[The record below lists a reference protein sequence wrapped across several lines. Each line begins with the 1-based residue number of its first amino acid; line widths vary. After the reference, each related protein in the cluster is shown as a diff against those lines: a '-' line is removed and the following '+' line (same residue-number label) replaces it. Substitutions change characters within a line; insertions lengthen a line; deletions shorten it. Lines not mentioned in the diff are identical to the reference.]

1 MRNVAVALSLALAG
15 LTLAACGGTTVDS
28 SDVTATPSAVT
39 SSATSTASTTT
50 STKPSEKRPED
61 DALENE
67 GAASEVSDFPEDTP
81 KRPEKEEAYLEAL
94 RAAGVNVEGTED
106 QLLATAS
113 TLCGGETIT
122 RDAVAGQL
130 IEQQRTE
137 LDHEQLIKLIDD
149 AAHANLC

>member
-1 MRNVAVALSLALAG
+1 MRNALVALSFAVAG
-15 LTLAACGGTTVDS
+15 VTLAACGGTTVDS
-28 SDVTATPSAVT
+28 DEVTASSSAPVVTT
-39 SSATSTASTTT
+39 SSAPATSTSE
-50 STKPSEKRPED
+50 KPSETPVD
-61 DALENE
+61 DALANE

-113 TLCGGETIT
+113 TLCSGETIT

-130 IEQQRTE
+130 IEQQRTS
-137 LDHEQLIKLIDD
+137 LDHEQLIKLIDE

>member
-1 MRNVAVALSLALAG
+1 MRNALVALSFAVAG
-15 LTLAACGGTTVDS
+15 VTLAACGGTTVDS
-28 SDVTATPSAVT
+28 DEVTASSSAPVVTT
-39 SSATSTASTTT
+39 SSAPATSTSE
-50 STKPSEKRPED
+50 KPSETPVD
-61 DALENE
+61 DALANE

-94 RAAGVNVEGTED
+94 RTAGVNVEGTED

-130 IEQQRTE
+130 IEQQRTS
-137 LDHEQLIKLIDD
+137 LDHEQLIKLIDE

>member
-1 MRNVAVALSLALAG
+1 M
-15 LTLAACGGTTVDS
+15 TLAACGGTTVDS
-28 SDVTATPSAVT
+28 DEVTASSSAPVVTT
-39 SSATSTASTTT
+39 SSAPATSTSE
-50 STKPSEKRPED
+50 KPSETPVD
-61 DALENE
+61 DALANE

-113 TLCGGETIT
+113 TLCSGETIT

-130 IEQQRTE
+130 IEQQRTS
-137 LDHEQLIKLIDD
+137 LDHEQLIKLIDE

>member
-1 MRNVAVALSLALAG
+1 MRNALVALSFAVAG
-15 LTLAACGGTTVDS
+15 VTLAACGGTTVDS
-28 SDVTATPSAVT
+28 DEVTASSSAPVVTT
-39 SSATSTASTTT
+39 SSAPATSTSE
-50 STKPSEKRPED
+50 KPSETPVD
-61 DALENE
+61 DALANE

-94 RAAGVNVEGTED
+94 RAAGVNVEGTGD

-130 IEQQRTE
+130 IEQQRTS
-137 LDHEQLIKLIDD
+137 LDHEQLIKLIDE